1 MRHLSEFR
9 RAAGSWRR
17 VVRTGCAAVADVIE
31 TVVSAID
38 RFWARRHETLRFP
51 WERTSY
57 GKFDP
62 AAVAGRGFADIASYH
77 ERAARG
83 ANPVLGG
90 LNTDRPHTS
99 VSNDAASDLTMYTP
113 HRRPDNACRA

>member
-1 MRHLSEFR
+1 MRHLWDFR
-9 RAAGSWRR
+9 NAAGSWHR
-17 VVRTGCAAVADVIE
+17 VARTGCAAVADAAE
-31 TVVSAID
+31 TAVAAID

-83 ANPVLGG
+83 AKPVLGG
-90 LNTDRPHTS
+90 LRSRRPDRPHP
-99 VSNDAASDLTMYTP
+99 VSRAKCLTAPYQ
-113 HRRPDNACRA
+113 